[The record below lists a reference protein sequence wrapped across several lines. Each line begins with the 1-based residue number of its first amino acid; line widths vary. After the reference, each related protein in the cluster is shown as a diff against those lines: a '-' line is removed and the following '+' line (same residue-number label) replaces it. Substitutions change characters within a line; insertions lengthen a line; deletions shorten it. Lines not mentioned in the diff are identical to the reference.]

1 MELSGK
7 HQKELAKIAG
17 VSAPTFNEWVNA
29 KKFPRIGKIQALA
42 DYFGIKKSELIEDE
56 PTEGQRASA
65 RGGEVNSR
73 EIMAHNI
80 RRYMD
85 SKGVTNQKLCDDLGF
100 KYTTFMDWIK
110 GVTYPRI
117 SKIEAMADYF
127 GIQKA
132 DLIEEKPPKEPETG
146 MDTLANIIV
155 RLCKDA
161 EFRQAVENLYDL
173 DAEKLRHQ
181 NQQVKNHGRSSK

>member
-7 HQKELAKIAG
+7 NQKELAKIAG

-56 PTEGQRASA
+56 PTDGQEAST
-65 RGGEVNSR
+65 GGGDLNSK
-73 EIMAHNI
+73 EIMAQNI
-80 RRYMD
+80 KKYMD

-110 GVTYPRI
+110 RVTYPRF

-173 DAEKLRHQ
+173 DAEKLRSQ
-181 NQQVKNHGRSSK
+181 SQPSKNHERSSK